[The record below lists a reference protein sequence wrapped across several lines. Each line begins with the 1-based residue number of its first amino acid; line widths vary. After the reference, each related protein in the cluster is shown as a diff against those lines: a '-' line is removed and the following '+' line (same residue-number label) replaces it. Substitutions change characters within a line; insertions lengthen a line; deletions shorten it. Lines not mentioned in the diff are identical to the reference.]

1 MDRNKLQSQISFL
14 QDVTLSVQFL
24 IPFIGLSTLR
34 DWEFLSLFG
43 CRKSNVP
50 LIPDSENAR
59 LAQFPLFPCREMC
72 KNIEYVDNLLKDIQT
87 CLKQTIIWA
96 TIFVLMC
103 SLYCCLSK
111 VCKLEKRVNLLN
123 LWLKTSTTGFCL
135 QIFYY
140 RYSFKSFLKFVN
152 FLSRSFLLFGK
163 WTKTVIGGQ
172 LYNDIIDYIPT
183 IIDKVIVLIAML
195 ITTATLVLIK
205 HVWKKRRQVQ
215 RKRLICKNSMKVET
229 KTISLFDI
237 SAASLDCDILNL
249 KNQIILAGQ
258 RQISVNSK
266 GQPKLLA
273 NIFATV
279 FMDFIYSQV
288 MLLCRSVARKHDLND
303 SESMLLR
310 WTCFSITNTLYE
322 AKGNLSQSSHKIDT
336 LLKLGS
342 MLNSN
347 SQTFR
352 LLGNSKGINSV
363 DIGEQDIFF
372 NIFFEEDHIILRSK
386 VFDIP
391 SITCSDDRLTL
402 SHSRHF
408 PLPQRL
414 QRRLTDY
421 KVMSFYGS
429 AQRINEAINDFE
441 KKAVQFLKGP
451 FIIEDKPNKRSEL
464 QKITATKF
472 SEVTTLLKRPLVQ
485 NNTENILEWKPV
497 EADVKESFLR
507 NRNGK
512 HLLNNFTYL
521 LQSERERESR
531 KQVSRV
537 NLKKKPDF
545 KESFSDLRA
554 KIEHMRNK

>member
-1 MDRNKLQSQISFL
+1 
-14 QDVTLSVQFL
+14 
-24 IPFIGLSTLR
+24 
-34 DWEFLSLFG
+34 
-43 CRKSNVP
+43 
-50 LIPDSENAR
+50 
-59 LAQFPLFPCREMC
+59 MC

-96 TIFVLMC
+96 AIFVLMC
-103 SLYCCLSK
+103 SIYCYLSK
-111 VCKLEKRVNLLN
+111 ICKLEKRVNLLN
-123 LWLKTSTTGFCL
+123 IWLKTSTTGFCL
-135 QIFYY
+135 QVFYY
-140 RYSFKSFLKFVN
+140 RYSFKSFLKFVS
-152 FLSRSFLLFGK
+152 FVSRSLLLFGK
-163 WTKTVIGGQ
+163 WTKSVIGGQ
-172 LYNDIIDYIPT
+172 LYNDIIDYIPM
-183 IIDKVIVLIAML
+183 IIDKVIVLIAIL
-195 ITTATLVLIK
+195 ITTATLVLLK
-205 HVWKKRRQVQ
+205 NVWKRRQV
-215 RKRLICKNSMKVET
+215 RWKRSIRKNSMKAET
-229 KTISLFDI
+229 KNISLFDI
-237 SAASLDCDILNL
+237 SAASLDCDVLNL
-249 KNQIILAGQ
+249 KNQMILAGQ
-258 RQISVNSK
+258 RQSSVNSK

-342 MLNSN
+342 MLNCN
-347 SQTFR
+347 SKTFR

-363 DIGEQDIFF
+363 DVGEQDIFF

-402 SHSRHF
+402 NHSRHF

-429 AQRINEAINDFE
+429 AQRINEAIKDFE

-464 QKITATKF
+464 QKITITKF
-472 SEVTTLLKRPLVQ
+472 SEVATLLKRPLAQ

-497 EADVKESFLR
+497 QADVKESFLQ
-507 NRNGK
+507 NRNSK
-512 HLLNNFTYL
+512 HLLNNITYL
-521 LQSERERESR
+521 LQGERERESR

-545 KESFSDLRA
+545 RESFSDLRA

>member
-1 MDRNKLQSQISFL
+1 MDRNKLESQISFL
-14 QDVTLSVQFL
+14 QDITLSLQFL
-24 IPFIGLSTLR
+24 FPFIGLSTLR
-34 DWEFLSLFG
+34 NWEILSLFG

-59 LAQFPLFPCREMC
+59 IGQFPLFPCREMC
-72 KNIEYVDNLLKDIQT
+72 KNIEYVDNLLKDIQI

-96 TIFVLMC
+96 SIFVLMC
-103 SLYCCLSK
+103 SIYCYLSK
-111 VCKLEKRVNLLN
+111 FCKLEKRVNLLN

-140 RYSFKSFLKFVN
+140 RYSFKSFLKFVS
-152 FLSRSFLLFGK
+152 FLSRSLLLFGK
-163 WTKTVIGGQ
+163 WTKAVIGGQ
-172 LYNDIIDYIPT
+172 LYNNIIDYIPT
-183 IIDKVIVLIAML
+183 LIDKVIILIAML
-195 ITTATLVLIK
+195 ITAASLVLLKNI
-205 HVWKKRRQVQ
+205 WKRRRV
-215 RKRLICKNSMKVET
+215 RGKRLIRENSMKAET
-229 KTISLFDI
+229 KNISLFDI

-249 KNQIILAGQ
+249 KNQMILAGQ
-258 RQISVNSK
+258 RQSSVNSK

-279 FMDFIYSQV
+279 FMDFIYNRV
-288 MLLCRSVARKHDLND
+288 MLLCKSVARKHDLND

-310 WTCFSITNTLYE
+310 WTCFSLTNTLYE
-322 AKGNLSQSSHKIDT
+322 AKENLSQSSHKIDT

-342 MLNSN
+342 MLNCN

-352 LLGNSKGINSV
+352 LLGNSKEINSV
-363 DIGEQDIFF
+363 DAGEQDIFF

-391 SITCSDDRLTL
+391 SITCSDNRLTL
-402 SHSRHF
+402 CHSRHF

-421 KVMSFYGS
+421 KVISFYGS
-429 AQRINEAINDFE
+429 AQRINEAIKDFE
-441 KKAVQFLKGP
+441 KKAVQLLKGP
-451 FIIEDKPNKRSEL
+451 FIIKDKPNKQSEL
-464 QKITATKF
+464 QKISETKS
-472 SEVTTLLKRPLVQ
+472 SEVTTLLNRPSAQ

-497 EADVKESFLR
+497 RADVKASFLQDR
-507 NRNGK
+507 DSK
-512 HLLNNFTYL
+512 HLLNITYL

-545 KESFSDLRA
+545 EESFSDLRA